1 MKKKTNTERVNR
13 IIQFIEQLKVPSGNG
28 EGEPFKLLKFQ
39 KDFISD
45 VYGPVDGNKKRI
57 VRRAILSLARKNG
70 KTALIATL
78 ALVHLVGPEAILNG
92 EIVAAATE
100 REQAG
105 IVFKYACQIVRAD
118 PELGS
123 YIKIIDS
130 TKTMVCHSNGSVFK
144 AISAEAGSK
153 FGMNISFFIY
163 DELAKAR
170 NRELYDALDTAS
182 AARKEP
188 LSVIISTQSN
198 DPQHILSQLID
209 DGLTAGDPTTVC
221 HLYAV
226 PDDADEE
233 NIFKSIKLWRL
244 ANPALGKFR
253 YLSEM
258 KIVAK
263 RAKRMPTFEAS
274 FRNLYLNQ
282 RIDAQTPLIPRAEW
296 MGCKGD
302 YIIKPDEGLYL
313 ALDLSGAQDLTSLTG
328 VTEGKDSRVKAWFWK
343 PEGSIKEHELR
354 DRVPY
359 TVWEKQGYIETTPGR
374 AVQYE
379 WVVGRIAKISTEYRI
394 CGIAFDRWR
403 IESFLNTCNRV
414 GVEAYVDGKDE
425 PRDGAIRLI
434 PWGQGFKD
442 MAPAIDAFESAIL
455 ERCLK
460 HDGNPVLTWNI
471 SNAMTGKPDP
481 AGNRKLDKSASRFRI
496 DGAVTLAMAL
506 GLKARDMT
514 WDVEESAYA
523 DMTKQEM
530 IDSMAF

>member
-1 MKKKTNTERVNR
+1 MKKQKYTERVNR
-13 IIQFIEQLKVPSGNG
+13 NIRFIEQLTIPSGKG
-28 EGEPFKLLKFQ
+28 QGTPFKLEKFELL
-39 KDFISD
+39 FLVA
-45 VYGPVDGNKKRI
+45 VYGPVDTLWKRI

-70 KTALIATL
+70 KTAFIACIVL
-78 ALVHLVGPEAILNG
+78 LHLVGPEAELNG
-92 EIVAAATE
+92 EIYSAATE

-105 IVFKYACQIVRAD
+105 IVFKYASQIVRAD
-118 PELGS
+118 PELMS
-123 YIKIIDS
+123 YIKIVDS
-130 TKTMVCHSNGSVFK
+130 TKTMVCYSNGSVYR
-144 AISAEAGSK
+144 AISAEAGTK
-153 FGMNISFFIY
+153 YGYNPTVVIY
-163 DELAKAR
+163 DELAQAK
-170 NRELYDALDTAS
+170 NRELYDALDTS
-182 AARKEP
+182 MAAREEP
-188 LSVIISTQSN
+188 LFIVISTQSN

-209 DGLTAGDPTTVC
+209 DGLTGEDPTTVC

-233 NIFKSIKLWRL
+233 DIFKNISLWRL

-253 YLSEM
+253 SLSEM
-258 KIVAK
+258 KIAAK

-282 RIDAQTPLIPRAEW
+282 RIDAQAPLIPRAEW
-296 MGCKGD
+296 MGCMGE
-302 YIIKPDEGLYL
+302 YTIKPEEGLFL

-343 PEGSIKEHELR
+343 PEASIKEHELR

-379 WVVGRIAKISTEYRI
+379 WVVERIAKIATEYRI

-403 IESFLNTCNRV
+403 IDIFLNACNRV
-414 GVEAYVDGKDE
+414 GLNVYVEGKDD
-425 PRDGAIRLI
+425 PIDGAIRLV

-442 MAPAIDAFESAIL
+442 MAPAIDAFEVSIL
-455 ERCLK
+455 ERRLV

-506 GLKARDMT
+506 GLKARDMIVE
-514 WDVEESAYA
+514 VEESAYA
-523 DMTKQEM
+523 NMTKEE
-530 IDSMAF
+530 ILESMAF